1 LNSKNISR
9 YAQDYLEANGWDDC
23 FLVEVIT
30 SPSGKIEVYL
40 DSDTGISFLQCRK
53 VSRHIEA
60 IIDESKEFGEK
71 YTLEVSSPGLSRPLK
86 FFRQY
91 KKNIGRKVHV
101 KTAEKTFKGIMK
113 EVSEQEMLLEQTK
126 PIKKGS
132 KKKIIVENRIDMKDI
147 LETKIAVSF

>member
-1 LNSKNISR
+1 MK
-9 YAQDYLEANGWDDC
+9 ANGWEDC
-23 FLVEVIT
+23 FLVDVIT

-40 DSDTGISFLQCRK
+40 DSDTGISFEQCRK
-53 VSRHIEA
+53 LSRHIEA
-60 IIDESKEFGEK
+60 IIDESLEFGEK

-91 KKNIGRKVHV
+91 KKNIGRKVVV
-101 KTAEKTFKGIMK
+101 KTADKTYKGIMK
-113 EVSEQEMLLEQTK
+113 QVSEEEMIMEQSK

>member
-1 LNSKNISR
+1 MNSKNISR
-9 YAQDYLEANGWDDC
+9 YTQDYLEANGWDDC
-23 FLVEVIT
+23 FLVEVIA

-60 IIDESKEFGEK
+60 IIDESKEFGET
-71 YTLEVSSPGLSRPLK
+71 YTLEVSSPSLSRPLK

-91 KKNIGRKVHV
+91 KKNVGRKVVV
-101 KTAEKTFKGIMK
+101 KTADQTFKGIMK
-113 EVSEQEMLLEQTK
+113 EVSEEEMLIEQSK